1 MTHGYEFFEYDYF
14 DLDISDFFDDL
25 FVEYEKTT
33 AEMWGEIEKLYDE
46 MIAESEEFDIYEQDE
61 EEEMF

>member
-14 DLDISDFFDDL
+14 DLDMSSFFDDL
-25 FVEYEKTT
+25 YVDYDEDIN
-33 AEMWGEIEKLYDE
+33 EMWGEIEELYDE
-46 MIAESEEFDIYEQDE
+46 MIDESEDFDIYEQDE

>member
-14 DLDISDFFDDL
+14 DLDISSFFDDL
-25 FVEYEKTT
+25 YVDYDETIS
-33 AEMWGEIEKLYDE
+33 EMWGEIEELYDE
-46 MIAESEEFDIYEQDE
+46 MIYESEEFDIYEQDE

>member
-14 DLDISDFFDDL
+14 DLDISSFFDDL
-25 FVEYEKTT
+25 YVDYDETIS
-33 AEMWGEIEKLYDE
+33 EMWGEIEELYDE
-46 MIAESEEFDIYEQDE
+46 MIDESEDFDIYEQDE

>member
-14 DLDISDFFDDL
+14 DLDISSFFDDL
-25 FVEYEKTT
+25 YVDYDEDIS
-33 AEMWGEIEKLYDE
+33 EMWGEIEELYDE
-46 MIAESEEFDIYEQDE
+46 MIDESEDFDIYEQDE

>member
-14 DLDISDFFDDL
+14 DLDLSSFFDDL
-25 FVEYEKTT
+25 YVDYDKTIS
-33 AEMWGEIEKLYDE
+33 EMWGEIEELYDE
-46 MIAESEEFDIYEQDE
+46 MIDESEDFDIYEQDE

>member
-14 DLDISDFFDDL
+14 DLDISSFFDDL
-25 FVEYEKTT
+25 YVDYDEDIN
-33 AEMWGEIEKLYDE
+33 EMWGEIEELYDE
-46 MIAESEEFDIYEQDE
+46 MIDESEDFDIYEQDE

>member
-14 DLDISDFFDDL
+14 DLDLSSFFDDL
-25 FVEYEKTT
+25 YVDYDETIS
-33 AEMWGEIEKLYDE
+33 EMWGEIEELYDE
-46 MIAESEEFDIYEQDE
+46 MIDESEDFDIYEQDE

>member
-14 DLDISDFFDDL
+14 DLDLSSFFDDL
-25 FVEYEKTT
+25 YVDYDEDIN
-33 AEMWGEIEKLYDE
+33 EMWGEIEELYDE
-46 MIAESEEFDIYEQDE
+46 MIDESEDFDIYEQDE